1 MREKGIRVKVHTKMN
16 QENRPHRRKQYFI
29 KKRFQFRFILKFCLL
44 LLGGVVI
51 STALLFFLSKGTLT
65 SSFRDSRLV
74 IENTG
79 SAILPAVIYT
89 NLITLALISIAV
101 IAVTLFVSHKIAGPM
116 YRFESELREVS
127 QGNLTKHITLREE
140 DQMTDIVDELN
151 AMIVSLHDR
160 VADIQSHVD
169 RLAETA
175 DAQGLPAETRDQL
188 RQLQKRINDKFTL

>member
-1 MREKGIRVKVHTKMN
+1 MN
-16 QENRPHRRKQYFI
+16 QEKRPHRRKQYFI

-116 YRFESELREVS
+116 YRFENELKEVS

-160 VADIQSHVD
+160 VADIQSRVD

-188 RQLQKRINDKFTL
+188 KQLQKRINDKFTL

>member
-1 MREKGIRVKVHTKMN
+1 MN
-16 QENRPHRRKQYFI
+16 QEKRPHRRKQYFI

-44 LLGGVVI
+44 LLGGVII
-51 STALLFFLSKGTLT
+51 STALLFFFSKGTLT

-116 YRFESELREVS
+116 YRFENELKQVS
-127 QGNLTKHITLREE
+127 QGNLTKHITLRQE
-140 DQMTDIVDELN
+140 DQMTDIGDELN
-151 AMIVSLHDR
+151 VMIASLHDR
-160 VADIQSHVD
+160 VAEIQSHVD
-169 RLAETA
+169 RLVETA
-175 DAQGLPAETRDQL
+175 DAQSLPAETVDQL
-188 RQLQKRINDKFTL
+188 KQLQKRVNERFTL